1 MGKEYYH
8 NGKLKFEG
16 EYLNGLK
23 NGKEKE
29 YNYYGVLLFEGYI
42 YKIKNGNVKGIIK
55 ILILLMN

>member
-29 YNYYGVLLFEGYI
+29 YNYYDVLLFEGYI